1 METIFKNN
9 KYSVKQDELGVQKY
23 TVTSKP
29 APATLFKFYSL
40 LEHNVNALK
49 NHQFWASEPEDFNDL
64 FDSKAFL
71 IDFTRLD
78 LVTAKKLVDT
88 PAQKEEVDRLY
99 KQNIAKF
106 KYEVQKLHYSIIF
119 SKIGIVSLSSDYKNE
134 LLWALYAQN
143 AGFCIELDY
152 SKFPN
157 NFQGPF
163 PINYVDQI
171 EDIDIMKYGGETSFL
186 LQVTLKKDI
195 WKFENEYR
203 FIVEST
209 SMPFR
214 LSPSMYSNHIK
225 QDGAIQRLAAYPKEA
240 IEAIYLGF
248 TFIKGECVHNIGK
261 DNYEVCLISIKRELK
276 AKLLDMI
283 IINGYNCFMIEK
295 ESTGMQLG
303 SSKYTISRIEDFKYR
318 FYKY

>member
-78 LVTAKKLVDT
+78 LQTAKELFDG
-88 PAQKEEVDRLY
+88 D
-99 KQNIAKF
+99 
-106 KYEVQKLHYSIIF
+106 VQKSQIEEYWPESLLINGYVEKEYYTTRF
-119 SKIGIVSLSSDYKNE
+119 SKFGIVSFSSNYTNE
-134 LLWALYAQN
+134 ILWGLYTQN
-143 AGFCIELDY
+143 QGFCVELDY
-152 SKFPN
+152 SMFPD

-163 PINYVDQI
+163 PMNYVDQL
-171 EDIDIMKYGGETSFL
+171 EPIDIMRYGDQVSFL
-186 LQVTLKKDI
+186 IQITQKKRK
-195 WKFENEYR
+195 WKFEDEYR
-203 FIVEST
+203 FIFKTGKSL
-209 SMPFR
+209 FQ
-214 LSPSMYSNHIK
+214 LSHSMYTKHAS
-225 QDGAIQRLAAYPKEA
+225 QTEAIPRLVSYSKEA
-240 IEAIYLGF
+240 IKAIYLGF

-283 IINGYNCFMIEK
+283 IINGYNCFMIEQ
-295 ESTGMQLG
+295 ESNGMQLG